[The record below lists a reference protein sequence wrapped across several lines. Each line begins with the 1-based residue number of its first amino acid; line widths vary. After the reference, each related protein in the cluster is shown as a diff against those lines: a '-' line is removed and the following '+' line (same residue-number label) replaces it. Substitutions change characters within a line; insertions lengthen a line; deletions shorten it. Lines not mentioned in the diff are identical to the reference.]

1 MTVTALS
8 THSLQKKEKHTMSPS
23 LQGVVKDKTGAVNDQ
38 ITILYYGPKAGSTGI
53 GTLKSDR
60 LSNSKVIGR
69 YNLNGQ
75 SVNAVQKGVQ
85 ILKYA
90 DGTVRK
96 VVVK

>member
-1 MTVTALS
+1 M
-8 THSLQKKEKHTMSPS
+8 
-23 LQGVVKDKTGAVNDQ
+23 
-38 ITILYYGPKAGSTGI
+38 
-53 GTLKSDR
+53 KSDR